1 MNSAFL
7 CGVAAA
13 WALAKLAVGSF
24 FVLTYAYRR
33 REAEYLLYGLL
44 CFAVA
49 IVSTGISLAYAA
61 EGAANWQ
68 TISRDAHV
76 GGIVATVLNLHFVVR
91 YTRTPHM
98 GIVRASYV
106 LALLFIAL
114 NLGGYWFEP
123 GTEQALRSE
132 VLGQVVL
139 HLVAKPTWFG
149 LAFYVITTAQLGFAF
164 WLIGVVFARGRR
176 EAGWVM
182 LGASV
187 LVLTFVNDALLTIG
201 AVQSV
206 YLVPGGFLI
215 YVFSIGATL
224 PVRYR
229 TKEQQLEA
237 VTSDLAVATEE
248 LRSSYVELQVVQ
260 DELSGKE
267 QLAQVGELAAAIAH
281 EVRNPLAVIVNA
293 CASLRRPQLA
303 EGDRTML
310 LDIVEEE
317 AARLNRLV
325 TDLLRFARPVKVSR
339 SPVAMMALLQRA
351 EARLSEGVELTLDIS
366 DDPDVQTLWVDAG
379 LLPLVFEN
387 LVSNACQA
395 MQQGGAVHISA
406 SIEEVGNRRDVVI
419 TIRDSGHG
427 MDEDVM
433 ERAVDPFFTTRP
445 SGTGLGLAI
454 VERVIKGHGGSLD
467 ITSRPG
473 RGTDVVLK
481 LPVGRGGDEAE
492 EFPPRLQQL
501 IDAARRKA

>member
-7 CGVAAA
+7 CGVIAA

-24 FVLTYAYRR
+24 FILTYAQRR
-33 REAEYLLYGLL
+33 RDAEYLLFGLL

-49 IVSTGISLAYAA
+49 VVSAGISLAY
-61 EGAANWQ
+61 GADGSANWQ
-68 TISRDAHV
+68 FTSRLSHTGAIAA
-76 GGIVATVLNLHFVVR
+76 GALNLHFVVR
-91 YTRTPHM
+91 YTRAPYL
-98 GIVRASYV
+98 GWVKLAYV
-106 LALLFIAL
+106 LAALFTAV
-114 NLGGYWFEP
+114 NLSGHWFQP
-123 GTEQALRSE
+123 GTDQTLSSE
-132 VLGQVVL
+132 VLGKVVT
-139 HLVAKPTWFG
+139 HLVAEPTPFG
-149 LAFYVITTAQLGFAF
+149 AAFYLVTTLQLGFGF
-164 WLIGVVFARGRR
+164 WLIGAVFARGQR

-182 LGASV
+182 VGASV
-187 LVLTFVNDALLTIG
+187 LVLTFVNDVLLTTGTIP
-201 AVQSV
+201 SV

-229 TKEQQLEA
+229 TKEQELEA
-237 VTSDLAVATEE
+237 VTSDLAVAAEE

-260 DELSGKE
+260 DQLSGKE

-303 EGDRTML
+303 EDDRTML
-310 LDIVEEE
+310 LGIVEEE
-317 AARLNRLV
+317 AGRLNRLV
-325 TDLLRFARPVKVSR
+325 TDLLRFARPMKVNR

-366 DDPDVQTLWVDAG
+366 DDPEVQTLWVDAG

-395 MQQGGAVHISA
+395 MPSGGTVHISA
-406 SIEEVGNRRDVVI
+406 ALEAVGDRHEVRI
-419 TIRDSGHG
+419 TLSDSGHG
-427 MDEDVM
+427 MDEDVI

-445 SGTGLGLAI
+445 SGTGLGLPI

-467 ITSRPG
+467 IVSRPG
-473 RGTDVVLK
+473 HGTDVVLR
-481 LPVGRGGDEAE
+481 LPVRREGEE
-492 EFPPRLQQL
+492 EFPPRLQRL
-501 IDAARRKA
+501 IDAARRRP